1 MMWNLFGLLW
11 VSAQS
16 VYDLFSVWQAHFG
29 TYRNIIFWRAMPQCV
44 IWSIWREQNARCF
57 EGWFIHEIK
66 SLLLHSLLDWSIAFY
81 SLPCSSLL
89 DLIEFRNLSG

>member
-1 MMWNLFGLLW
+1 MIFSQFGKPTL
-11 VSAQS
+11 VNIEISS
-16 VYDLFSVWQAHFG
+16 FG
-29 TYRNIIFWRAMPQCV
+29 GLCHTV

-57 EGWFIHEIK
+57 EGSEWFIHEIK
-66 SLLLHSLLDWSIAFY
+66 SLLHSLPDWSISLY